1 MFGLFKNSDKQLKIN
16 DKVWM
21 SSLAKW
27 NACKAMAQANNSCIF
42 LAWFPET
49 FEHIRN
55 ILPQHQ
61 IALADSFYPE
71 STHKTILVF
80 VEHYPLATVEESV
93 FKRLGLSE
101 VPVLSALDEPF
112 FEKFGGEKTI
122 DLMQKLG
129 MKDDEVIAHS
139 LITKSIR
146 SAQSK
151 IAAKVI
157 IEVKTDS
164 QKSWLEINLR

>member
-1 MFGLFKNSDKQLKIN
+1 MFGLFKNSDKQFKIN

-27 NACKAMAQANNSCIF
+27 NACRAMSQANGSCIF
-42 LAWFPET
+42 IAWFKET
-49 FEHIRN
+49 FEHIRT

-61 IALADSFYPE
+61 IGLADSFHPE
-71 STHKTILVF
+71 STHKTLLVF
-80 VEHYPLATVEESV
+80 VEHYPLATVEESL

-112 FEKFGGEKTI
+112 FQKFGGEKTI
-122 DLMQKLG
+122 DLMLKLG
-129 MKDDEVIAHS
+129 MKEDEVIAHS
-139 LITKSIR
+139 LITKSIH

-157 IEVKTDS
+157 TEVKANS
-164 QKSWLEINLR
+164 QKSWIEINLQ